1 MAKDEEDDLL
11 PDKDAA
17 KGFYAKYEPK
27 EILGR
32 GISSTVRRCI
42 EKETGKEFAA
52 KIIDLGATTEAG
64 ETNPYHML
72 EATRQEISIL
82 RQVMGHPYISECQ
95 LFALLRL
102 HLLTR
107 SLFLVDLQDVFES
120 DAFVFLVFELC
131 PKGELFDYLTSVVT
145 LSEKKTRTIM
155 RQIFEGVEYIHAK
168 NIVHRDL
175 KPENI
180 LLDENHNVKITDFG
194 FARQL
199 QEGEKLTDLCG
210 TPGYL
215 APETLK
221 CNMFEGSPGY
231 SQEVD
236 IWACGV
242 IMFTLLVGCPPFW
255 HRKQMVMLRNIMEG
269 KYSFTSP
276 EWADI
281 SEDPKDLIR
290 KCLVVDPAQR
300 ITVKEVLRHPFFN
313 QMVLMGDRRHP
324 HLHLP
329 PPAVTA
335 GHSSRFSLAGS
346 SSMALNT
353 GYLYCAPQSSYSSN
367 RMRDGPLD
375 DACHSLSM
383 ATSCASSSSASVSA
397 STSANASASYKTLTA
412 TVYYQQQPQP
422 QPQPHQQQQQFLQ
435 SQHQQQALA
444 QAQQQQQQ
452 QPHQQ
457 QTPQL
462 HPHPHPQKS
471 QAQLRKQSRFNARKK
486 FQFAILVIRAV
497 IRIRRLRY
505 TAEPLHVEEA
515 IRDPYRVKV
524 LRKVIDGCAFRVYGH
539 WVKKGEGQNR
549 AALFENTPRT
559 ELHALYIN
567 NLSR

>member
-1 MAKDEEDDLL
+1 
-11 PDKDAA
+11 
-17 KGFYAKYEPK
+17 
-27 EILGR
+27 R

-52 KIIDLGATTEAG
+52 KIIDLGAGTETG
-64 ETNPYHML
+64 DTNPYHML

-82 RQVMGHPYISECQ
+82 RQVMGHPYII
-95 LFALLRL
+95 
-102 HLLTR
+102 
-107 SLFLVDLQDVFES
+107 DLQDVFES

-155 RQIFEGVEYIHAK
+155 RQIFEGVEYIHSK

-199 QEGEKLTDLCG
+199 KEGEKLTDLCG

-231 SQEVD
+231 GQEVD

-290 KCLVVDPAQR
+290 KCLVVDPSQR
-300 ITVKEVLRHPFFN
+300 ITVQEVLHHPFFN
-313 QMVLMGDRRHP
+313 QML
-324 HLHLP
+324 
-329 PPAVTA
+329 
-335 GHSSRFSLAGS
+335 FEQ
-346 SSMALNT
+346 NI
-353 GYLYCAPQSSYSSN
+353 
-367 RMRDGPLD
+367 DGLKR
-375 DACHSLSM
+375 SLSTKSRRM
-383 ATSCASSSSASVSA
+383 SRITEIALILLPEPSFDGQKTTYHLREQSIHTLRQYSKFYQTNNNNNNNNYNNN
-397 STSANASASYKTLTA
+397 STNNNHIINS
-412 TVYYQQQPQP
+412 
-422 QPQPHQQQQQFLQ
+422 QQQQQYCGQTAPNSSIFLTPAGPAQ
-435 SQHQQQALA
+435 SNNHH
-444 QAQQQQQQ
+444 QQQQQ
-452 QPHQQ
+452 QPNNSLMSSNQSMFCATQ
-457 QTPQL
+457 VPSNSTSIQNGNFMDYNNVSAAGVSTPGYYNMATTPQQNQQHHHNHHQL
-462 HPHPHPQKS
+462 SSTS
-471 QAQLRKQSRFNARKK
+471 QLSNNCSLRKTCRFNARKK
-486 FQFAILVIRAV
+486 FQFAILVVRAV

-505 TAEPLHVEEA
+505 TAEPLHCEEA

>member
-82 RQVMGHPYISECQ
+82 RQVMGHPYII
-95 LFALLRL
+95 
-102 HLLTR
+102 
-107 SLFLVDLQDVFES
+107 DLQDVFES

-199 QEGEKLTDLCG
+199 QESEKLTDLCG

-300 ITVKEVLRHPFFN
+300 ITVTEVLRHPFFN
-313 QMVLMGDRRHP
+313 QM
-324 HLHLP
+324 
-329 PPAVTA
+329 
-335 GHSSRFSLAGS
+335 
-346 SSMALNT
+346 
-353 GYLYCAPQSSYSSN
+353 
-367 RMRDGPLD
+367 
-375 DACHSLSM
+375 
-383 ATSCASSSSASVSA
+383 
-397 STSANASASYKTLTA
+397 
-412 TVYYQQQPQP
+412 
-422 QPQPHQQQQQFLQ
+422 
-435 SQHQQQALA
+435 
-444 QAQQQQQQ
+444 
-452 QPHQQ
+452 
-457 QTPQL
+457 
-462 HPHPHPQKS
+462 
-471 QAQLRKQSRFNARKK
+471 LRKQSRFNARKK

>member
-52 KIIDLGATTEAG
+52 KIIDLGATTESG

-82 RQVMGHPYISECQ
+82 RQVMGHPYII
-95 LFALLRL
+95 
-102 HLLTR
+102 
-107 SLFLVDLQDVFES
+107 DLQDVFES

-155 RQIFEGVEYIHAK
+155 RQIFEGVEYIHSK
-168 NIVHRDL
+168 HIVHRDL

-313 QMVLMGDRRHP
+313 QM
-324 HLHLP
+324 
-329 PPAVTA
+329 
-335 GHSSRFSLAGS
+335 
-346 SSMALNT
+346 
-353 GYLYCAPQSSYSSN
+353 
-367 RMRDGPLD
+367 
-375 DACHSLSM
+375 
-383 ATSCASSSSASVSA
+383 
-397 STSANASASYKTLTA
+397 
-412 TVYYQQQPQP
+412 
-422 QPQPHQQQQQFLQ
+422 
-435 SQHQQQALA
+435 
-444 QAQQQQQQ
+444 
-452 QPHQQ
+452 
-457 QTPQL
+457 
-462 HPHPHPQKS
+462 
-471 QAQLRKQSRFNARKK
+471 LRKQSRFNARKK

>member
-1 MAKDEEDDLL
+1 MIKIRRSDMAKDEEDEDLL

-52 KIIDLGATTEAG
+52 KIIDLGGATEAG
-64 ETNPYHML
+64 ESNPLHML

-82 RQVMGHPYISECQ
+82 RQVMGHPYII
-95 LFALLRL
+95 
-102 HLLTR
+102 
-107 SLFLVDLQDVFES
+107 DLQDVFES

-131 PKGELFDYLTSVVT
+131 PKGELFDYLTTVVT

-155 RQIFEGVEYIHAK
+155 RQIFEGVEYIHGK

-199 QEGEKLTDLCG
+199 KEGEKLNDLCG

-215 APETLK
+215 APETLR

-313 QMVLMGDRRHP
+313 QI
-324 HLHLP
+324 
-329 PPAVTA
+329 
-335 GHSSRFSLAGS
+335 
-346 SSMALNT
+346 
-353 GYLYCAPQSSYSSN
+353 
-367 RMRDGPLD
+367 
-375 DACHSLSM
+375 
-383 ATSCASSSSASVSA
+383 
-397 STSANASASYKTLTA
+397 
-412 TVYYQQQPQP
+412 
-422 QPQPHQQQQQFLQ
+422 
-435 SQHQQQALA
+435 
-444 QAQQQQQQ
+444 
-452 QPHQQ
+452 
-457 QTPQL
+457 
-462 HPHPHPQKS
+462 
-471 QAQLRKQSRFNARKK
+471 LRKQSRFNAKKK
-486 FQFAILVIRAV
+486 FQYAILCVRAM

-505 TAEPLHVEEA
+505 TSEPLCVDDA

>member
-1 MAKDEEDDLL
+1 MAKDEEDEDLL

-52 KIIDLGATTEAG
+52 KIIDLGGATEAG
-64 ETNPYHML
+64 ESNPLHML

-82 RQVMGHPYISECQ
+82 RQVMGHPYII
-95 LFALLRL
+95 
-102 HLLTR
+102 
-107 SLFLVDLQDVFES
+107 DLQDVFES

-131 PKGELFDYLTSVVT
+131 PKGELFDYLTTVVT

-155 RQIFEGVEYIHAK
+155 RQIFEGVEYIHGK

-180 LLDENHNVKITDFG
+180 LLDENHSVKITDFG

-199 QEGEKLTDLCG
+199 KEGEKLNDLCG

-215 APETLK
+215 APETLR

-290 KCLVVDPAQR
+290 KCLVVDPSQR

-313 QMVLMGDRRHP
+313 QIISKPEPSIGHP
-324 HLHLP
+324 TSYEQLKEQSIQNGNYTLKLYITKKHYDNLIGEES
-329 PPAVTA
+329 PA
-335 GHSSRFSLAGS
+335 S
-346 SSMALNT
+346 NQI
-353 GYLYCAPQSSYSSN
+353 QS
-367 RMRDGPLD
+367 
-375 DACHSLSM
+375 
-383 ATSCASSSSASVSA
+383 T
-397 STSANASASYKTLTA
+397 
-412 TVYYQQQPQP
+412 
-422 QPQPHQQQQQFLQ
+422 
-435 SQHQQQALA
+435 
-444 QAQQQQQQ
+444 
-452 QPHQQ
+452 
-457 QTPQL
+457 
-462 HPHPHPQKS
+462 
-471 QAQLRKQSRFNARKK
+471 QLRKQSRFNAKKK
-486 FQFAILVIRAV
+486 FQYAILCVRAM

-505 TAEPLHVEEA
+505 TSEPLCVDDA